1 MLRSTYMQYILVLSI
16 EQPRNAENA
25 LLSFGY
31 LSAGPSRQKAEFCLE
46 DERKNI
52 VKLES
57 ELLVQQPWKSTQP
70 LKQWHRIPAAPEHS
84 KADLVSAEG
93 FWPSSDFGGHGQ
105 EGHLPKEP
113 SPRPHPPDKAAVNRQ
128 QPRCHRRDKP
138 RQDITLAPFREVQ
151 HRCHGTTTSL
161 SPT

>member
-1 MLRSTYMQYILVLSI
+1 MYYAARSTYMLLVLSI

-57 ELLVQQPWKSTQP
+57 ELLVQQPWKSI
-70 LKQWHRIPAAPEHS
+70 KIHH
-84 KADLVSAEG
+84 DMVSPVKNSAIEAVA
-93 FWPSSDFGGHGQ
+93 
-105 EGHLPKEP
+105 
-113 SPRPHPPDKAAVNRQ
+113 PHPCGARAFK
-128 QPRCHRRDKP
+128 
-138 RQDITLAPFREVQ
+138 
-151 HRCHGTTTSL
+151 G
-161 SPT
+161 